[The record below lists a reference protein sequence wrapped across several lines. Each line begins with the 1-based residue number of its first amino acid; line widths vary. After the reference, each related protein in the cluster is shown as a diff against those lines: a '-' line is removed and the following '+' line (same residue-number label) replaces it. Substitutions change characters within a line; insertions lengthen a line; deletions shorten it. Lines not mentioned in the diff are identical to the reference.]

1 MPPLLVVAEVRRTH
15 GLAGEVLADVLTDFP
30 ERLHE
35 GVSVVWRSGGSERTL
50 TVRRARPHGR
60 RLRLAFDG
68 VETVDA
74 ARALQ
79 GGDLCVAIEDAHPA
93 PEGFYYSHEVE
104 GFPCEDPAGRSLGT
118 ATGLAQ
124 DRGRSAADRRAGRP
138 RGARSVRPGRSSSKW
153 TGTRGGSCSTRRKG
167 SSICDP

>member
-15 GLAGEVLADVLTDFP
+15 GLAGEVLAEVLTDFP

-35 GVSVVWRSGGSERTL
+35 GVSVLWRSGGSERTL

-79 GGDLCVAIEDAHPA
+79 GGDLCVAVEDAHPA
-93 PEGFYYSHEVE
+93 PEGFYYSHEVA
-104 GFPCEDPAGRSLGT
+104 GFQCQDPSGRSLGT
-118 ATGLAQ
+118 ATGLAKTPGGPMLTVEREGREALVPWTRPIVVEV
-124 DRGRSAADRRAGRP
+124 DRNARRIVIDAPEGLF
-138 RGARSVRPGRSSSKW
+138 
-153 TGTRGGSCSTRRKG
+153 
-167 SSICDP
+167 DL

>member
-104 GFPCEDPAGRSLGT
+104 GFQCQDPSGRSLGT
-118 ATGLAQ
+118 ATGLAKTAGGPMLTVEREGREALVPWTRPIVVEV
-124 DRGRSAADRRAGRP
+124 DRNARRI
-138 RGARSVRPGRSSSKW
+138 V
-153 TGTRGGSCSTRRKG
+153 
-167 SSICDP
+167 IDPPEGLFDL